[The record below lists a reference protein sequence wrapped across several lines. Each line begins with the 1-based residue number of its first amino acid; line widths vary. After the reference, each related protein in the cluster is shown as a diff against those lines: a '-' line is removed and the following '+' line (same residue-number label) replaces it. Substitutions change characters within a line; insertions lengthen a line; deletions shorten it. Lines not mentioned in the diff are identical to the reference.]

1 MDPQPIGV
9 NLTCIISALILLR
22 INMHIEHLNYPL
34 TQIPAGPFTMG
45 TYPTGLR
52 KTDPEEPQRSVT
64 LDAYAFGIYHVTNAQ
79 YALFVENTN
88 YRTPLYWGDERFNSE
103 DYPVVGV
110 SWHDA
115 TNFLEWLSNLTG
127 ETYRLPT
134 EAEWEKAARGT
145 DGREYPWGNVWDA
158 SKTNTS
164 ESQIKRLTPVG
175 SYSEGISPFGCYDM
189 AGNAYDW
196 CSDWFHIDTYK
207 YSPADNPMGAVE
219 GRRKVIRG
227 GSWQPRG
234 EYAARCANRA
244 ASEPTRANH
253 NVGFRIAI
261 DL

>member
-1 MDPQPIGV
+1 
-9 NLTCIISALILLR
+9 
-22 INMHIEHLNYPL
+22 MHIKALNYPL
-34 TQIPAGPFTMG
+34 VEIPAGPFTMG

-64 LDAYAFGIYHVTNAQ
+64 LDAYAIGIYHVTNMQ
-79 YALFVENTN
+79 YAQFVEATG
-88 YRTPLYWGDERFNSE
+88 YRQPLYWGDDRFNSA
-103 DYPVVGV
+103 DFPVVGV
-110 SWHDA
+110 SWYDA
-115 TNFLEWLSNLTG
+115 INLLEWLSSATG

-158 SKTNTS
+158 SKANTS
-164 ESQIKRLTPVG
+164 ESRLKKLTPVG
-175 SYSEGISPFGCYDM
+175 SYPDGISPFGCYDM
-189 AGNAYDW
+189 AGNAYGW

-227 GSWQPRG
+227 GSWLPRG
-234 EYAARCANRA
+234 EFAARCANRA
-244 ASEPTRANH
+244 AHEPIRAVH

-261 DL
+261 DV

>member
-1 MDPQPIGV
+1 MM
-9 NLTCIISALILLR
+9 SSILVSYR
-22 INMHIEHLNYPL
+22 MEVMHINTLNYTL
-34 TQIPAGPFTMG
+34 VHIPAGPFTMG
-45 TYPTGLR
+45 TYPTGMR

-64 LDAYAFGIYHVTNAQ
+64 IDAYAIGIYHVTNAQ
-79 YALFVENTN
+79 YAMFVKETG
-88 YRTPLYWGDERFNSE
+88 YHQPSVWGDDRFNGI

-110 SWHDA
+110 SWNDV
-115 TNFLEWLSNLTG
+115 NMFLDWINNATG

-145 DGREYPWGNVWDA
+145 DGREYPWGNTWDA

-164 ESQIKRLTPVG
+164 ESQLKKLTPVG
-175 SYSEGISPFGCYDM
+175 SFPDGISPFGCYDM

-207 YSPADNPMGAVE
+207 YSPMENPMGAVD

-234 EYAARCANRA
+234 EFAARCANRA
-244 ASEPTRANH
+244 AHEPISGSH
-253 NVGFRIAI
+253 NIGFRIAI
-261 DL
+261 DI